1 MSEAPMIAVR
11 QLHKSF
17 GNTQV
22 LRGVDLTVHRGEITF
37 IIGPSGGGKST
48 LLRCIN
54 FLDRPTSGEIT
65 FGEERLCSEDGNVF
79 RVAPDAVLR
88 RARSRMPMVFQHF
101 NLLKHRTVLQN
112 VIEGPVHVLR
122 RRKAE
127 VIPEAQE
134 FLRRVGLLERQDF
147 YPDQL
152 SGGQKQRVAIARA
165 LAMQP
170 ALILFD
176 EPTSALDP
184 ELVSGVLETIRAL
197 ATEGRTM
204 IIVTHEMSFAR
215 RLAHRVHFCAE
226 GQILESGPPEAIF
239 ETPQNPRLASFIQS
253 IAH

>member
-1 MSEAPMIAVR
+1 MLSIR
-11 QLHKSF
+11 QLHKKF
-17 GNTQV
+17 GNSHV
-22 LRGVDLTVHRGEITF
+22 LRGVDLTVRKGEITF

-54 FLDRPTSGEIT
+54 FLDRPTSGEII
-65 FGEERLCSEDGNVF
+65 FGEERLCSEDGNIF
-79 RVAPDAVLR
+79 RIAPEAVLR

-112 VIEGPVHVLR
+112 VIEGPVMVLR
-122 RRKAE
+122 RPRAQ

-134 FLRRVGLLERQDF
+134 FLRLVGLLDRQDY

-152 SGGQKQRVAIARA
+152 SGGQKQRVAIART

-184 ELVSGVLETIRAL
+184 ELVAGVLDTIRTL

-215 RLAHRVHFCAE
+215 RLAHRIHFCAD
-226 GQILESGPPEAIF
+226 GQIVETGTPAEIF
-239 ETPQNPRLASFIQS
+239 EAPRSPRLASFIRS

>member
-1 MSEAPMIAVR
+1 MSEAAMITVR

-17 GNTQV
+17 GKTQV
-22 LRGVDLTVHRGEITF
+22 LRGVDLTVRRGEITF

-48 LLRCIN
+48 LLRCLN
-54 FLDRPTSGEIT
+54 FLDRPTRGEIT
-65 FGEERLCSEDGNVF
+65 FGDERLCSEDGNVF
-79 RVAPDAVLR
+79 RVASDAVLR

-112 VIEGPVHVLR
+112 VIEGPVHVQR
-122 RRKAE
+122 RRRAE

-134 FLRRVGLLERQDF
+134 FLRLVGLLERQDF

-226 GQILESGPPEAIF
+226 GRILESGPPEAIF
-239 ETPQNPRLASFIQS
+239 DNPQNPRLASFIQS

>member
-1 MSEAPMIAVR
+1 MLTIR

-17 GNTQV
+17 GATQV
-22 LRGVDLTVHRGEITF
+22 LRGVDLTVERGEITF

-48 LLRCIN
+48 ILRCIN
-54 FLDRPTSGEIT
+54 FLERPTSGEIT
-65 FGEERLCSEDGNVF
+65 FGQERLCSEDGNVF
-79 RVAPDAVLR
+79 HIAPEAVLR

-112 VIEGPVHVLR
+112 VIEGPMMVQKR
-122 RRKAE
+122 PKAQ

-134 FLRRVGLLERQDF
+134 FLRRVGLFERQDF

-170 ALILFD
+170 ELILFD

-184 ELVSGVLETIRAL
+184 ELVSGVLDTIRAL
-197 ATEGRTM
+197 AGEGRTM
-204 IIVTHEMSFAR
+204 VIVTHEMSFAR
-215 RLAHRVHFCAE
+215 RLGHKVHFCAE
-226 GQILESGPPEAIF
+226 GKILESGTPDEIF
-239 ETPQNPRLASFIQS
+239 DNPQNPRLQGFINS